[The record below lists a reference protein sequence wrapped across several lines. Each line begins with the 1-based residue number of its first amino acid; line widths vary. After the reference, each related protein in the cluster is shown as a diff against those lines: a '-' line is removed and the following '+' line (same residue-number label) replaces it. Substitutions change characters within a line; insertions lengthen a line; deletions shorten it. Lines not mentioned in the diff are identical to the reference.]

1 MTKKIKEFKGSLNPI
16 FNEEIQN
23 ITTPDR
29 ELPVFLDTPKSEL
42 HISLIKPRGDQPR
55 KNFNE
60 SSLAELAISIKSQ
73 GMIQPI
79 IVRKSDNDFYEIIA
93 GERRWRAAKIAGLD
107 KIPVIIRDYNLSDGL
122 AVALIENIQRENLNP
137 LEEAQAIQNL
147 IDSCEMTHTQ
157 VAETL
162 GKSRSA
168 VSNLLRLL
176 DLSDAVKIMVN
187 SGQLEMGHA
196 RALLMLDA
204 DKQINAARIVIG
216 NSLSVRETEKLV
228 HRIHSSE
235 EKLPPNTNPIFEKK
249 AMLWKKYLSMK
260 LSSKVSIQ
268 INHEGKGKVT
278 LNFDS
283 IEEGDWLMNHIG
295 FNEVE
300 ETDL

>member
-1 MTKKIKEFKGSLNPI
+1 MTKKIKEFKGSLNSI
-16 FNEEIQN
+16 FTEDTQN
-23 ITTPDR
+23 ITGM
-29 ELPVFLDTPKSEL
+29 ELEPPVLLDVLKNEL
-42 HISLIKPRGDQPR
+42 LISLIKPREDQPR

-60 SSLAELAISIKSQ
+60 ASLAELAQSIKAQ
-73 GMIQPI
+73 GVIQPI
-79 IVRKSDNDFYEIIA
+79 IVRMNNNGFYEIIA
-93 GERRWRAAKIAGLD
+93 GERRWRAAKIAGLE
-107 KIPVIIRDYNLSDGL
+107 KIPVVIRDYSLSDGL

-137 LEEAQAIQNL
+137 LEEAQAIQSL
-147 IDSCEMTHTQ
+147 IDSCEMTHIQ
-157 VAETL
+157 VAESL

-196 RALLMLDA
+196 RALLALDA
-204 DKQINAARIVIG
+204 DRQIDAARVVVG

-228 HRIHSSE
+228 QRIHSSE
-235 EKLPPNTNPIFEKK
+235 EKSSMKMNPIFEKK
-249 AMLWKKYLSMK
+249 TVLWKEYLSMK

-283 IEEGDWLMNHIG
+283 IEEGDCLMNHIG
-295 FNEVE
+295 FNAKE
-300 ETDL
+300 EIDS